1 MVFIYVNLCGNCIV
15 IVNES
20 QTIISRKV
28 FYCHFEMVEL
38 LGVRGFSETYIRLMR
53 QFFETWEV
61 LNKSSATADDLGT
74 TQINTLDLNE
84 LGMASGTD
92 RLRSSGL

>member
-1 MVFIYVNLCGNCIV
+1 MALFQKNISKVVFIYVNLCGNCIV

-20 QTIISRKV
+20 QTIISRKIL
-28 FYCHFEMVEL
+28 YCHFEMVEL

-61 LNKSSATADDLGT
+61 LI
-74 TQINTLDLNE
+74 INHQPWLMIWEPLKLT
-84 LGMASGTD
+84 
-92 RLRSSGL
+92 RLL